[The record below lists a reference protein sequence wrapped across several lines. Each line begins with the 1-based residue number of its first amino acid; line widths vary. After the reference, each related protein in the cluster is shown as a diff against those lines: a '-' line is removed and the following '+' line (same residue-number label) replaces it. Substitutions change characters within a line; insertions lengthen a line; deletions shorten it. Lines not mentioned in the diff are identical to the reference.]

1 MTAPFVLPDLTP
13 ALPEMVMLAMTCLVL
28 VVDLYLPQ
36 ERRGFTL
43 LLAVA
48 TLVLT
53 VVAVSIVAPAAP
65 VTSFSG
71 SFVLDQ
77 LAVVLKISVCVV
89 TFLVFVYSRDYLVDN
104 GIYKGEYYV
113 LGLFATLGMM
123 VMISAQSFLLIY
135 LGLELLSLSLYSMIA
150 FNRDSLRAS
159 ESAMKYFVLGAMAS
173 GLLLYGISIFYGIT
187 GTIDLN
193 ELAVGVDS
201 QMAAHPVALGF
212 ALTFIVV
219 GLSFKLGA
227 VPFHM
232 WLPDIYQ
239 GSPTS
244 VTLFIGTAPK
254 IAGFAMAMRLL
265 VDGLGDLAFDWSQM
279 LTALAVA
286 SMALGNV
293 IAIAQSNFKR
303 MLAYSTISHVGF
315 ILLGILSATA
325 NGYASAMFYTITYA
339 ITASVAFGVLI
350 VLNRKGFEAE
360 NISDLAGLNDGN
372 PWYAALLAIAMFS
385 MAGVPPTVGFY
396 AKLSVLQSVI
406 QVDIV
411 WLAVLAVLFTV
422 IGLFYYLR
430 IIKVMYFD
438 KPLPEQTTTIKE
450 ALDVKLLLGANSLSL
465 ILLGMFPS
473 LLMAYCI
480 LAFSSL

>member
-1 MTAPFVLPDLTP
+1 MSTEFVQPDLIP

-28 VVDLYLPQ
+28 VVDLFLPQ
-36 ERRGFTL
+36 EKRGFTL
-43 LLAVA
+43 LLSVV
-48 TLVLT
+48 TLLLAIAA
-53 VVAVSIVAPAAP
+53 VVAVAPTGS
-65 VTSFSG
+65 VSSFGG

-77 LAVVLKISVCVV
+77 LAVVLKIAVCAIAI
-89 TFLVFVYSRDYLVDN
+89 LVFIYSRDYLRDHE
-104 GIYKGEYYV
+104 IYKGEYYV

-123 VMISAQSFLLIY
+123 VMISAHSFLLVY
-135 LGLELLSLSLYSMIA
+135 LGLELLSLSLYAMIA
-150 FNRDSLRAS
+150 FNRNSLSAS

-187 GTIDLN
+187 GTLDIN
-193 ELAVGVDS
+193 QLA
-201 QMAAHPVALGF
+201 AAVSEQKLEHPVALGF

-219 GLSFKLGA
+219 GLAFKLGA

-254 IAGFAMAMRLL
+254 IAGFAMTMRLL
-265 VDGLGDLAFDWSQM
+265 VDGLADLQFDWSQM
-279 LTALAVA
+279 LIALAIA
-286 SMALGNV
+286 SMAIGNV
-293 IAIAQSNFKR
+293 IAIAQTNFKR

-315 ILLGILSATA
+315 ILLGILAATA
-325 NGYASAMFYTITYA
+325 GGYAAAMFYTITYA
-339 ITASVAFGVLI
+339 ITAAVAFGVLI

-360 NISDLAGLNDGN
+360 NISDLSGLNHGH

-396 AKLSVLQSVI
+396 AKLSVLQAVI
-406 QVDIV
+406 QVDMV
-411 WLAVLAVLFTV
+411 WLAILAVLFSV

-430 IIKVMYFD
+430 VIKVMYFD
-438 KPLPEQTTTIKE
+438 QPLAEQESTIKE

-473 LLMAYCI
+473 TLMGYCI
-480 LAFSSL
+480 LAFS

>member
-1 MTAPFVLPDLTP
+1 MTSEFVQPDLMP

-28 VVDLYLPQ
+28 VVDLFLPQ
-36 ERRGFTL
+36 EKRGFTL
-43 LLAVA
+43 LLS
-48 TLVLT
+48 VLT
-53 VVAVSIVAPAAP
+53 LALAIGAVILVAPAST
-65 VTSFSG
+65 VSTFGG
-71 SFVLDQ
+71 SFILDQ
-77 LAVVLKISVCVV
+77 LAVVLKVAVCAI
-89 TFLVFVYSRDYLVDN
+89 TIMVFVYSRDYLADH

-123 VMISAQSFLLIY
+123 IMISAHSLLLVY
-135 LGLELLSLSLYSMIA
+135 LGLELLSLSLYAMIA

-159 ESAMKYFVLGAMAS
+159 EAAMKYFVLGAMAS

-187 GTIDLN
+187 GTIDINQLSV
-193 ELAVGVDS
+193 AVKGEMVD
-201 QMAAHPVALGF
+201 HPVALGF

-219 GLSFKLGA
+219 GLCFKLGA

-232 WLPDIYQ
+232 WMPDIYQ

-254 IAGFAMAMRLL
+254 IAGFAMAIRLL
-265 VDGLGDLAFDWSQM
+265 VDGLGDLQVDWSQM
-279 LTALAVA
+279 LMALAIA
-286 SMALGNV
+286 SLALGNV
-293 IAIAQSNFKR
+293 VAIAQTNFKR

-315 ILLGILSATA
+315 ILLGILSTSA

-339 ITASVAFGVLI
+339 ITSSVAFGVLL

-360 NISDLAGLNDGN
+360 EISDLSGLNDSN

-396 AKLSVLQSVI
+396 AKLSVLQAVI
-406 QVDIV
+406 QVDMV
-411 WLAVLAVLFTV
+411 WLAIVAVLFSV

-430 IIKVMYFD
+430 IIKVMYFE
-438 KPLPEQTTTIKE
+438 KPTEEQSTTIKE
-450 ALDVKLLLGANSLSL
+450 ALDVKILLSANSLSL
-465 ILLGMFPS
+465 ILLGVFPS
-473 LLMAYCI
+473 TLMAYCI
-480 LAFSSL
+480 LSFS

>member
-1 MTAPFVLPDLTP
+1 MTAPFVQPDLMP

-28 VVDLYLPQ
+28 VVDLFLPQ
-36 ERRGFTL
+36 EKRGFTL
-43 LLAVA
+43 LLSVA
-48 TLVLT
+48 TLVAT
-53 VVAVSIVAPAAP
+53 IAAVTLVAP
-65 VTSFSG
+65 VTTVSSFGG
-71 SFVLDQ
+71 SFVFDQ
-77 LAVVLKISVCVV
+77 LAVVLKIAVCAV
-89 TFLVFVYSRDYLVDN
+89 TILVFVYSRDYLIDN

-123 VMISAQSFLLIY
+123 VMISAHSFLLVY
-135 LGLELLSLSLYSMIA
+135 LGLELLSLSLYAMIA
-150 FNRDSLRAS
+150 FKRNSLSAS

-187 GTIDLN
+187 GTLDLN
-193 ELAVGVDS
+193 QVSAAVSG
-201 QMAAHPVALGF
+201 QFAQHPVALGF

-254 IAGFAMAMRLL
+254 IAGFAMAIRLL
-265 VDGLGDLAFDWSQM
+265 VDGLGDLQVDWSQM
-279 LTALAVA
+279 LIALAIA
-286 SMALGNV
+286 SMAIGNI
-293 IAIAQSNFKR
+293 IAIAQTNFKR

-325 NGYASAMFYTITYA
+325 NGYASAMFYTLTYA
-339 ITASVAFGVLI
+339 ITAAVAFGVLL

-360 NISDLAGLNDGN
+360 NISDLSGLNDSN

-396 AKLSVLQSVI
+396 AKLSVLQAVV
-406 QVDIV
+406 QVEMV
-411 WLAVLAVLFTV
+411 WLAVAAVLFSV

-430 IIKVMYFD
+430 IVKVMYFD
-438 KPLPEQTTTIKE
+438 KPLPQQTTTIKE
-450 ALDVKLLLGANSLSL
+450 ALDVKLLLSANSLSL

-473 LLMAYCI
+473 TLMAYCI
-480 LAFSSL
+480 LAFS